1 MQGKLSKKLKNLEKK
16 LANQRKEKSEQIIK
30 EKLDKRKLD
39 YDTITLILEIFEKSK
54 FKWHKEHFDV
64 FDSKSNN
71 FRGEDLPNNNRECVM
86 LGVRL
91 GTIRSKII
99 YNLRDR
105 QITDEERQSID
116 DLVWNLIWYH
126 WKEARMLHDFSM
138 NEEK

>member
-1 MQGKLSKKLKNLEKK
+1 MQEKLSKKLKNLEKK
-16 LANQRKEKSEQIIK
+16 LENQRKEKCEQIIK
-30 EKLDKRKLD
+30 EKLDKKKID

-71 FRGEDLPNNNRECVM
+71 FKGKDLPHNNRECVM

-105 QITDEERQSID
+105 QITDKERQSID
-116 DLVWNLIWYH
+116 DLTWNLIWH
-126 WKEARMLHDFSM
+126 QWKKARILHDFIM

>member
-105 QITDEERQSID
+105 QITDEERQSTD